1 MQNLFFFHESLY
13 VMCVIIRKKTE
24 GRWRSYSS
32 EMPHA
37 YTGKGDILL
46 WVEIQ
51 LCCYISG
58 HCQTNVAKRSSTVP
72 PPLPSGSSADVF

>member
-24 GRWRSYSS
+24 GRWRSYKFLQLRNATCLYR
-32 EMPHA
+32 E
-37 YTGKGDILL
+37 DILL

-72 PPLPSGSSADVF
+72 PPPQWQRR